1 MVIAYLLGAVGSVA
15 AVVASW
21 ATIATVAAPDN
32 WSMLAV
38 AFAYPTIAKR
48 LDLLVGRDSLLG
60 LIWIVWIDAWNV
72 VDFLVAVVMVTLVVA
87 LRRAP
92 LIAVFKVIKD

>member
-1 MVIAYLLGAVGSVA
+1 MT
-15 AVVASW
+15 SW
-21 ATIATVAAPDN
+21 ATIASVAAPDN
-32 WSMLAV
+32 WSMRAI
-38 AFAYPTIAKR
+38 ASAYPTIAKR

-60 LIWIVWIDAWNV
+60 LIWTVWIDAWNV